1 MWGLGKSAWPNWE
14 WVDEGLKALTGFHH
28 RVLYRPEG
36 PYILP
41 LRIDLLP
48 KRPSLLLLLLCT
60 RSRRQELSRQRT
72 VCPRA
77 AKPLRVRVRSDPGT
91 IYSRLSC

>member
-48 KRPSLLLLLLCT
+48 KRALKTAHRLPE
-60 RSRRQELSRQRT
+60 SREASQS
-72 VCPRA
+72 
-77 AKPLRVRVRSDPGT
+77 KGS
-91 IYSRLSC
+91 I